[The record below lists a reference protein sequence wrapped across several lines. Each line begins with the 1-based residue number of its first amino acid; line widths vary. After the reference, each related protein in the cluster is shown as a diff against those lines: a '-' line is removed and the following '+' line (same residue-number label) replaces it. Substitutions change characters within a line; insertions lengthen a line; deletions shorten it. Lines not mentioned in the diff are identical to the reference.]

1 MKYIKTFESF
11 SINEDTVFDTGLG
24 GNLQYATS
32 GDPAVKKK
40 TLSILSSG
48 KWMKT
53 PSGKYAIAEAKR
65 LTDMWN
71 AKDPSTHPRWFS
83 EYSKDSEGKL
93 KESNFLSVTALIV
106 SVLDELTKRQS
117 ATWAN
122 YQGTRSQCFRNSA
135 EWANETGGTPIGG
148 IVAKS
153 EILKRY
159 SVGELVVHAFGE
171 KDNKYYELTFPTAG
185 LTADIIY
192 WPLISFKNDN
202 ELKISKDIWSYALGI
217 EEGVGEYI
225 KDYYLN

>member
-11 SINEDTVFDTGLG
+11 SINEDTIYDTGLG

-32 GDPAVKKK
+32 GDPAIKKK
-40 TLSILSSG
+40 TISILSSG
-48 KWMKT
+48 KWMKS
-53 PSGKYAIAEAKR
+53 PSGKYAIAEAKKIA
-65 LTDMWN
+65 DMWN
-71 AKDPSTHPRWFS
+71 AKDPSTLHSWMSDYERN
-83 EYSKDSEGKL
+83 SEGKL
-93 KESNFLSVTALIV
+93 KESNFLSKTAIIV
-106 SVLDELTKRQS
+106 SVLDELTKRQKV
-117 ATWAN
+117 TWAD

-135 EWANETGGTPIGG
+135 EWADKTGGTPIGG

-159 SVGELVVHAFGE
+159 GVEELVVHAFGE

-202 ELKISKDIWSYALGI
+202 ELKIAKDIWSYALGI
-217 EEGVGEYI
+217 EEGVDEYI